1 VSTTIEI
8 LDRTS
13 CVADPVKTRECLISP
28 EGALLLIQKPYGET
42 SFRAVN
48 RIRKSISIV
57 TGIHKVKCGHAGTLD
72 PLATGLLIIATR
84 GKTKELANL
93 IGLDK
98 TYLVKMRLGVTSASF
113 DLEQPVEI
121 IGGEDSITKE
131 AVESV
136 IHALPGEHEQIPPIY
151 SAIKQK
157 GQPVYHA
164 ARKGRTPVMV
174 ARTIFIHNVEIISIQ
189 LPYITFRVRVSKG
202 TYIRSLVRD
211 IAAALGTGGI
221 LIDLERE
228 AIGEWSVS
236 DALTLD
242 EVIICI
248 QQETNYFPMSS

>member
-1 VSTTIEI
+1 MN
-8 LDRTS
+8 
-13 CVADPVKTRECLISP
+13 
-28 EGALLLIQKPYGET
+28 Q
-42 SFRAVN
+42 
-48 RIRKSISIV
+48 IRKAISRV
-57 TGIHKVKCGHAGTLD
+57 TGIRRVKCGHGGTLD

-93 IGLDK
+93 MGRDK
-98 TYLVKMRLGVTSASF
+98 TYRVRMRLGVTSPSF
-113 DLEQPVEI
+113 DLERPVEI
-121 IGGEDSITKE
+121 VGGEESITRE
-131 AVESV
+131 AVEWA

-174 ARTIFIHNVEIISIQ
+174 ARTIFIHNVEIISIE

-211 IAAALGTGGI
+211 IAAQLGTGGI

-228 AIGEWSVS
+228 AIGEWNVR
-236 DALTLD
+236 DALTLQ
-242 EVIICI
+242 ETTNLIN
-248 QQETNYFPMSS
+248 QQELNDKQHEMAHALHHS